1 MPHWV
6 APLSSYTASVAKVR
20 ATIDIEHL
28 PVATVVVSDG
38 VLVAANSAH
47 AQLTGYGPSE
57 VLGRTVPEII
67 AGFIDQ
73 RDRAMLERLVLDPR
87 AHGSLWCRALRKDG
101 ATRAVRVEWAQADDE
116 IYVFLLDARPEAF
129 GQEVT
134 EALARAAATFSRCAS
149 EAEVLDRA
157 VDVLSERG
165 FTATVLL
172 WDEDDPL
179 LRYGPTRIPTGTP
192 VRAFERARPKREIL
206 VQLNP
211 GFMDRRTAF
220 FQDGVRLVREAY
232 PEPVAEQVAAMLP
245 AQRMVQAPLF
255 VGDAPYGALVVTS
268 DALTPPVATA
278 LELFAELIGK
288 GIENIRLRFE
298 RVERERLAAL
308 GEAAG
313 VMAHEVRNP
322 VGAIM
327 NALALLDREDPGAP
341 NRALLAIISEETVRL
356 EQLVTQLLE
365 LGRPLLPRPRAYALE
380 ELTQNAIRLLSTRG
394 ELGDRS
400 IEVPNGQETLAWID
414 PDLTELALVNVLRNA
429 AQSTAKGARMR
440 VRVEKMDK
448 CARWT
453 LEDDGPGIPD
463 EVTRRLGQPFVTTR
477 ATGTGMGLAVVR
489 RIMEASGGRLSVG
502 RAELGG
508 AEVTLEFA
516 LP

>member
-1 MPHWV
+1 VLQSLSAHVPNETPH
-6 APLSSYTASVAKVR
+6 A
-20 ATIDIEHL
+20 IDIERL
-28 PVATVVVSDG
+28 PVATVVTRDN
-38 VLVAANSAH
+38 VLVAANAAH
-47 AQLTGYGPSE
+47 EQVTGWKPSE
-57 VLGRTVPEII
+57 IVGRTVPELI
-67 AGFIDQ
+67 ASLIDP
-73 RDRAMLERLVLDPR
+73 RDRAMLERLAQAPR
-87 AHGSLWCRALRKDG
+87 EHGSLWCRILRKDG
-101 ATRAVRVEWAQADDE
+101 QAAAVRVEWSQEDDTV
-116 IYVFLLDARPEAF
+116 YVFLVDARPEAF
-129 GQEVT
+129 GQAVT
-134 EALARAAATFSRCAS
+134 EALARAAGTFSRCAS
-149 EAEVLDRA
+149 EEEVLDSA
-157 VDVLSERG
+157 TLVLSERG
-165 FTATVLL
+165 FTTTVLL

-179 LRYGPTRIPTGTP
+179 LRYGPTRTP
-192 VRAFERARPKREIL
+192 KGGLTRVFEKARPKREIL
-206 VQLNP
+206 AQINP

-232 PEPVAEQVAAMLP
+232 PEPVAGEVAALLP

-268 DALTPPVATA
+268 DALTPLVTTA

-288 GIENIRLRFE
+288 AIENIRLRSE

-327 NALALLDREDPGAP
+327 NALALLEREDRSAAP

-380 ELTQNAIRLLSTRG
+380 ELTRNAIRLLSSRG
-394 ELGDRS
+394 ELRERT
-400 IEVPNGQETLAWID
+400 IELPDGQETLAWID
-414 PDLTELALVNVLRNA
+414 PDLAELALVNVLRNA

-440 VRVEKMDK
+440 VRIDK
-448 CARWT
+448 TDACARWT
-453 LEDDGPGIPD
+453 LEDDGPGIPE
-463 EVTRRLGQPFVTTR
+463 EVARRLGQPFVTTR

-489 RIMEASGGRLSVG
+489 RIMAASGGNLSVG
-502 RAELGG
+502 RAALGG